1 MNGLYYHF
9 GIITYLI
16 LIFFVASCSVPK
28 TITESKQSKSL
39 EKAIQ
44 LSAKYLQKSVK
55 ENGMFEYRI
64 NTDPTIEVKQK
75 YNILRHAGT
84 IYAMSQ
90 CLELY
95 PNDKEIRTAIEQAG
109 RYLQNKAIEQ
119 VPGKKEMLAV
129 WSKPEIN
136 NSGRPL
142 EVKLGGTGLGLVAL
156 LSIEKFHQEFT
167 PLSDLRILGN
177 FIVYMQREDGSFY
190 SKYIPAEGGRS
201 DKWTSLYYPG
211 EAALGLLMLYEKDK
225 SALWVESAF
234 KALKYIA
241 QKNSDAVVV
250 DHWYLIATEKMLNL
264 NNYNLTDQ
272 QRDLLI
278 SHAARICE
286 KIIDEQIISHKY
298 SEFRGGFAVDGRIT
312 PSSIRLEGL
321 LAASAFLPNEYREFM
336 RINSAIDRGISFLQ
350 RAQIE
355 EGQYAGAY
363 RRALRKLDGDT
374 VTIRNFNRRVT
385 EIRIDY
391 VQHALSALLGYVNY
405 SASRNMHNSIS

>member
-90 CLELY
+90 YLELY

-156 LSIEKFHQEFT
+156 LSIENSIRSLLPFLISEYSAIL
-167 PLSDLRILGN
+167 LSICKEKTEVSIPNIFQLKVAGRTNGLRYIILGRQHL
-177 FIVYMQREDGSFY
+177 VCLCST
-190 SKYIPAEGGRS
+190 K
-201 DKWTSLYYPG
+201 KTSQHFG
-211 EAALGLLMLYEKDK
+211 
-225 SALWVESAF
+225 
-234 KALKYIA
+234 
-241 QKNSDAVVV
+241 
-250 DHWYLIATEKMLNL
+250 LNL
-264 NNYNLTDQ
+264 HL
-272 QRDLLI
+272 
-278 SHAARICE
+278 
-286 KIIDEQIISHKY
+286 K
-298 SEFRGGFAVDGRIT
+298 
-312 PSSIRLEGL
+312 P
-321 LAASAFLPNEYREFM
+321 
-336 RINSAIDRGISFLQ
+336 
-350 RAQIE
+350 
-355 EGQYAGAY
+355 
-363 RRALRKLDGDT
+363 
-374 VTIRNFNRRVT
+374 
-385 EIRIDY
+385 
-391 VQHALSALLGYVNY
+391 
-405 SASRNMHNSIS
+405 